1 MYFHVTDEENETQR
15 AQVTRV
21 MHGGCREA
29 WICLSVSDLCLWV
42 PTTRLPC
49 PPLSH
54 LHSCPHPPNLGAEF
68 LETGPSVEEPMV
80 TSVQSVQA
88 REKSH
93 GQAWLWLPWLPSPSQ
108 ASQISM
114 THLACTSAAFSC
126 AKAHTRS
133 RCPYSFRLRLSSR
146 TDCSTSACAFWR
158 LSAP

>member
-1 MYFHVTDEENETQR
+1 MKK
-15 AQVTRV
+15 TRL
-21 MHGGCREA
+21 RE
-29 WICLSVSDLCLWV
+29 LKLPGSRTEDVGKPGFVSVSQIYASGFQPLDYPAHLF
-42 PTTRLPC
+42 PTST
-49 PPLSH
+49 H
-54 LHSCPHPPNLGAEF
+54 VHIPPNLGAEF

-88 REKSH
+88 REKSQ
-93 GQAWLWLPWLPSPSQ
+93 GQARLWLPWLPSPSQ

-114 THLACTSAAFSC
+114 THLAWTSAAFSC